1 MSYSLFYNSFNEKR
15 ADEQWVKF
23 DIFLKKL
30 VEKEKKILELEER
43 FKDFDRCYTDEEI
56 YDPYFK
62 EQAFQKSKK
71 IAEDK
76 KQRKELDELKKEQ
89 SIWSDFLYYINKQ
102 EPIDNINV
110 LINLDLAF
118 GGKEAVFSS
127 VIDDIERFHITLM
140 VLFPEARLRENDDLS
155 KENLINLSKY
165 LGEFDSRF
173 KTNRK
178 KLCEK
183 LEISEN
189 EIDEWR
195 DVIKEMLSRLA
206 PVIEDI
212 VDNNANFLHR
222 IDGEE
227 DVGGE
232 SLMRIL
238 RGRTINNVKYL
249 KSNPSTVALVK
260 DFDSLINIKNNG
272 NYKKG

>member
-1 MSYSLFYNSFNEKR
+1 MSYSLSYNSFNEKR

-23 DIFLKKL
+23 DIFLKEL
-30 VEKEKKILELEER
+30 MEKEKKILELEER
-43 FKDFDRCYTDEEI
+43 FKDFERCYTDEEI

-71 IAEDK
+71 IAENK
-76 KQRKELDELKKEQ
+76 EQRKELDELKSEQ
-89 SIWSDFLYYINKQ
+89 NIWSDFIYYVNKQ

-127 VIDDIERFHITLM
+127 AIDDIERFHITLM

-155 KENLINLSKY
+155 KKDLINLSKY

-173 KTNRK
+173 ETNRK

-183 LEISEN
+183 LEMSED

-206 PVIEDI
+206 PVIKDI
-212 VDNNANFLHR
+212 VDNDAIFLHR

-227 DVGGE
+227 DIGGD

-238 RGRTINNVKYL
+238 KDRTIKNIEYL
-249 KSNPSTVALVK
+249 KSNLLTVTLVK

-272 NYKKG
+272 NY